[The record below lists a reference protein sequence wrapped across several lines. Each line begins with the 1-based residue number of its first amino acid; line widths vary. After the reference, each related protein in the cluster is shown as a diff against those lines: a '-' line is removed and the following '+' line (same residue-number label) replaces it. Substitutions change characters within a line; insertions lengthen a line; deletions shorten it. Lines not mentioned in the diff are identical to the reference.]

1 MNNQMMSKPINDKA
15 LLKQILE
22 NEDIIVI
29 INNHISGIKRLIPE
43 VNIILEYDK
52 VNNTNYWEQTLYSL
66 GSAPTSYE
74 IRLSILYI
82 NIINVML
89 LKSYQCYT
97 DINEVYKNTI
107 KQLLNKDV
115 IYRKFIDEIYYLV
128 GNYGKPITQEEV
140 KINPDL
146 ASKRYLIEYYAT
158 AIKSKDKIQSLKRI
172 KDLFK
177 E

>member
-97 DINEVYKNTI
+97 DINEVYKNT
-107 KQLLNKDV
+107 
-115 IYRKFIDEIYYLV
+115 LV
-128 GNYGKPITQEEV
+128 
-140 KINPDL
+140 
-146 ASKRYLIEYYAT
+146 
-158 AIKSKDKIQSLKRI
+158 
-172 KDLFK
+172 
-177 E
+177 